1 MPLLNSETS
10 KEGKIISYVMFTGA
24 VSFDGSYLMFL
35 AFVSQDIW
43 HFAESYTKILSFFF
57 YGSNYSHVYV
67 LEAGMNLG

>member
-1 MPLLNSETS
+1 MS
-10 KEGKIISYVMFTGA
+10 
-24 VSFDGSYLMFL
+24 LMFL

-57 YGSNYSHVYV
+57 YGSKYSHVYV